1 MSEKINPE
9 LELAISSDAYSP
21 GSSLYLGYDREKD
34 EWSLIIRYSGDIED
48 LEGELLNECVYL
60 LGGFAVIKIYTYNI
74 YSLQLDP
81 RILYIDKASFYSYG
95 AYDSIPVGTNAYAKY
110 KACLT
115 DRLTNIPSLYGEGVC
130 IGVIDSGLD
139 IRNEEFCRNGNTR
152 LFAYWNQNQIYTE
165 EYANNYK
172 MGRIYDRDEL
182 NILLEQGRNTGDV
195 INTHGAEVT
204 SIAAGSNLGVA
215 SRADVIMV
223 EQKSE
228 GSFPDTISIM
238 YGIDY
243 LVRSSIDR
251 NIPLVINI
259 SYGNNYGAHDGSGV
273 LELFIDTVSRL
284 AKVNVVT
291 GTGNDGNKRLHTGGL
306 LGNVSFD
313 DLNIDVS
320 GGVRNFGVQIWKN
333 YIDNFDV
340 LVYSPSYDLVLYLA
354 EGQQPAEGSYGN
366 TQIYGIYQSPSP
378 YNIQQLIYIFIQ
390 SEIQIDE
397 GVWKIRIMP
406 KSIVNGTY
414 NAYLPGDAYITGR
427 VGFESANAFGSLTI
441 PATSRSAI
449 SVAAYDQRVG
459 TFAGFSGR
467 GFTTDNR
474 VKPDIAAPG
483 VGITAAAG
491 EGNLVMADGT
501 SISAAF
507 VSGAS
512 ALLME
517 WGIVRGNDSFMY
529 GEKLK
534 AQLIKGTQQIETI
547 RMYPNRYVGWG
558 TMCLD
563 KSFESLLNQK

>member
-1 MSEKINPE
+1 MGEKINPE

-34 EWSLIIRYSGDIED
+34 EWSLIIRYSGDIKD
-48 LEGELLNECVYL
+48 LEEDVLNECVYL

-81 RILYIDKASFYSYG
+81 RILYIDKASYYSYG
-95 AYDSIPVGTNAYAKY
+95 AYETIPAGTNAYAKY
-110 KACLT
+110 KSCITEKSLY
-115 DRLTNIPSLYGEGVC
+115 LSSLYGDGVC

-139 IRNEEFCRNGNTR
+139 IRNEEFCRDGNTR
-152 LFAYWNQNQIYTE
+152 LLAYWNQNQIYTE
-165 EYANNYK
+165 EHNNSYK
-172 MGRIYDRDEL
+172 MGRIYDRKEL
-182 NILLEQGRNTGDV
+182 SVLLEQGKNTGDV

-215 SRADVIMV
+215 SCADIVMV
-223 EQKSE
+223 EQKRE
-228 GSFPDTISIM
+228 GNFPDTISIM

-243 LVRSSIDR
+243 LVRLSIDS
-251 NIPLVINI
+251 NVPMVINI
-259 SYGNNYGAHDGSGV
+259 SYGNNYGAHDGSSV
-273 LELFIDTVSRL
+273 LELFIDTVSRMT
-284 AKVNVVT
+284 KVNVVT
-291 GTGNDGNKRLHTGGL
+291 GTGNDGNKRLHAGGL

-354 EGQQPAEGSYGN
+354 EGQQPAEGRFGS
-366 TQIYGIYQSPSP
+366 TQIFGIYQSPSP
-378 YNIQQLIYIFIQ
+378 YNIQQLIYIFIN
-390 SEIQIDE
+390 SEIQIE
-397 GVWKIRIMP
+397 TGVWKIRIMP
-406 KSIVNGTY
+406 KSIVNGVY
-414 NAYLPGDAYITGR
+414 NAYLPGDNYITGR

-441 PATSRSAI
+441 PSTSRSAI
-449 SVAAYDQRVG
+449 SVAAYDQRAG

-483 VGITAAAG
+483 VEITAAAG
-491 EGNLVMADGT
+491 DGNLVTADGT

-507 VSGAS
+507 VSGAA

-534 AQLIKGTQQIETI
+534 AQLIKGAQQIETI
-547 RMYPNRYVGWG
+547 KMYPNRYVGWG
-558 TMCLD
+558 TICVD
-563 KSFESLLNQK
+563 KSFESL